1 MANPQAIYD
10 ALKACV
16 DAVADFVPTSQDDL
30 ALAQIK
36 SRTIHLAVPELTSP
50 VHWRYLRAGRY
61 ASSRNL
67 SMIVTRI
74 RE

>member
-36 SRTIHLAVPELTSP
+36 SRTIHLAVPELT
-50 VHWRYLRAGRY
+50 
-61 ASSRNL
+61 
-67 SMIVTRI
+67 
-74 RE
+74 